1 MSKNSKSN
9 MLSSIEQLL
18 KIANLSKL
26 EAVLELLTTN
36 NLNLSK
42 SKSTPSNTVVNE
54 KSGRKFKIAKVV
66 GDGTCFYHSIVQAG
80 KNKDID
86 GLAEL
91 EDGNALR
98 LFLITQ
104 LETLRSGADQLFVD
118 PVNSN
123 SAIAN
128 SLNIE
133 KKQVIINIFQGIQ
146 EEQGNFSNIKNR
158 GNKITQGRLK
168 QMIGVI
174 IRNLKEQKWGGGPIL
189 QLLTIILPICVKY
202 YNTVTRTFDLV
213 KSNATECTEENTIYI
228 YYNGSSHYDALEEIK

>member
-1 MSKNSKSN
+1 MSKQNKSN

-18 KIANLSKL
+18 KIANASKL

-36 NLNLSK
+36 SLNLSV

-54 KSGRKFKIAKVV
+54 KSGKKFKISKVA
-66 GDGTCFYHSIVQAG
+66 GDGTCFYHSVVQAG
-80 KNKDID
+80 KNKNID

-104 LETLRSGADQLFVD
+104 LETLRFGTDQLFVV
-118 PVNSN
+118 PVNNN
-123 SAIAN
+123 SAVAN

-133 KKQVIINIFQGIQ
+133 KKQVIINIFQGIK
-146 EEQGNFSNIKNR
+146 EEQGNFNNVKNR
-158 GNKITQGRLK
+158 GNTITQGKLK

-189 QLLTIILPICVKY
+189 QLLTVILPICVKY
-202 YNTVTRTFDLV
+202 YNIKTHMFELV

-228 YYNGSSHYDALEEIK
+228 YFNGSNHYDALEEVI